1 MIIKLELDT
10 GCLGALDAPALHAV
24 AAVVEMLYDDS
35 RKPITGVGPEP
46 GRRPKAEPKPEP
58 KADPK
63 PEPKADPKPEP
74 KADPKPEPKADPKPE
89 PKADPKPEPKA
100 DPETKAEAKP
110 DTDADTENPLS
121 KFVRGVLAKTEPAT
135 YAEVREAAAV
145 LKKYS
150 TLDRNGTA
158 GVIAQ
163 ALKGVGVK
171 TATELNESLNAG
183 FLEKLLEFAEAE
195 NAFA

>member
-1 MIIKLELDT
+1 MLIKMEIDT

-74 KADPKPEPKADPKPE
+74 KADPKPEPKADP
-89 PKADPKPEPKA
+89 
-100 DPETKAEAKP
+100 ETKAEAKP

-121 KFVRGVLAKTEPAT
+121 EFVRGVLAKTEPAT

-145 LKKYS
+145 LKKHS

>member
-1 MIIKLELDT
+1 MLIKMEIDT

-46 GRRPKAEPKPEP
+46 GRRPKAESKPG
-58 KADPK
+58 
-63 PEPKADPKPEP
+63 
-74 KADPKPEPKADPKPE
+74 

-121 KFVRGVLAKTEPAT
+121 EFVRGVLAKTEPAT

>member
-63 PEPKADPKPEP
+63 PEPKADP
-74 KADPKPEPKADPKPE
+74 
-89 PKADPKPEPKA
+89 
-100 DPETKAEAKP
+100 ETKAEAKP

-121 KFVRGVLAKTEPAT
+121 EFVRGVLAKTEPAT

-145 LKKYS
+145 LKKHS